1 MHAKW
6 APCALATFHPE
17 PEVKIDDTID
27 ITLEQQ
33 KAIGDSCPTKV
44 FDMR

>member
-6 APCALATFHPE
+6 APCALATFNPE
-17 PEVKIDDTID
+17 PEIKVDDSID

-33 KAIGDSCPTKV
+33 KAIRDSCPTKV
-44 FDMR
+44 FDVR